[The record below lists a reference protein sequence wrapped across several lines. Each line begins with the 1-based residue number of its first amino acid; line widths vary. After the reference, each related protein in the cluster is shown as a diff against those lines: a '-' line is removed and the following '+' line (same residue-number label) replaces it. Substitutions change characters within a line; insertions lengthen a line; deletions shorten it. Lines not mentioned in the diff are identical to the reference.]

1 MRMRRVVLGFVLLL
15 ALALPALTEDKSKD
29 VPPAGVAASQIS
41 WKKTVIDTKFRSE
54 GVAIADVNKDG
65 KMDILTGEWWFEAPD
80 WKPHAIRPAK
90 EDYTE
95 GEKNVYSK
103 SFCCWTEDLN
113 GDGYPDLIVI
123 RFPGQPCYWYENPKG

>member
-1 MRMRRVVLGFVLLL
+1 MRMRRVLLGFVLLL
-15 ALALPALTEDKSKD
+15 ALALPAVTQDKAKGA
-29 VPPAGVAASQIS
+29 PPAGVAASQIS

-80 WKPHAIRPAK
+80 WKAHAIRKAK

-103 SFCCWTEDLN
+103 S
-113 GDGYPDLIVI
+113 
-123 RFPGQPCYWYENPKG
+123 

>member
-1 MRMRRVVLGFVLLL
+1 MRWRHWLLGVIITSALL
-15 ALALPALTEDKSKD
+15 APAMPADDSTRSRG
-29 VPPAGVAASQIS
+29 VPAVAIT

-65 KMDILTGEWWFEAPD
+65 KMDILTGEVWFEAPD
-80 WKPHAIRPAK
+80 WKPHRVRPGK
-90 EDYTE
+90 DDFRQ
-95 GEKNVYSK
+95 GDQNVYSE

-123 RFPGQPCYWYENPKG
+123 PFPGKP